1 MSSIEEL
8 EAERER
14 IFEQLRAMRSLE
26 RGSINEQYLK
36 GSVQGQREPVL
47 RGPYFVL
54 SRYEGGR
61 TLSRRLK
68 TPEEVQGAR
77 EDVARHQ
84 RFVQLCK
91 QLEELTQRLGELE
104 RGPGEGQEKKND
116 PSDGRTGSGGEVDR
130 KPGGFRLGG

>member
-1 MSSIEEL
+1 M
-8 EAERER
+8 
-14 IFEQLRAMRSLE
+14 
-26 RGSINEQYLK
+26 
-36 GSVQGQREPVL
+36 
-47 RGPYFVL
+47 
-54 SRYEGGR
+54 
-61 TLSRRLK
+61 SRRLK